1 MNHVPMVMVVGW
13 MHLITTT
20 SELWCY
26 LSYFDAPSDG
36 ERMMV
41 VSTLQ
46 QEDPPVWH
54 PHWACRRPLRW
65 RQIVYRLGVGS
76 SHSCSNDDCDLLIL
90 VVETSNDHDSIYDC
104 YDTPPHQGNPPH
116 QHRDD
121 CYCYYYYQ

>member
-46 QEDPPVWH
+46 QEDP
-54 PHWACRRPLRW
+54 
-65 RQIVYRLGVGS
+65 
-76 SHSCSNDDCDLLIL
+76 L
-90 VVETSNDHDSIYDC
+90 V
-104 YDTPPHQGNPPH
+104 
-116 QHRDD
+116 
-121 CYCYYYYQ
+121 